1 MAYSPVQYY
10 TSRGAEYGNTGAGGL
25 AAGKIDVKREESKA
39 ESKYAPARKQLERS
53 KQQAGLIG
61 MLGTLGKGLYKVG
74 LLTGKIAPN
83 PWSMAAAAG
92 GYALTQMAPG
102 VKRNIKL
109 DEMDHKYKT
118 TEEMEKFATSA
129 IDDFRESVGVAPA
142 ALKTGQTLLDFYMT
156 GQQKEMADLY
166 KESLKNKVGT
176 TATAAKP
183 FVLPQDVAKEKVFKY
198 FGVDSLTSLGDKLT
212 SDVYT
217 GKDFYGPEFETVS
230 GTSDWLEFSKYLG
243 LNNQKGGL

>member
-118 TEEMEKFATSA
+118 TEEMEQFATGA
-129 IDDFRESVGVAPA
+129 IDDFRESVG
-142 ALKTGQTLLDFYMT
+142 
-156 GQQKEMADLY
+156 
-166 KESLKNKVGT
+166 GT
-176 TATAAKP
+176 AATAAKP

-198 FGVDSLTSLGDKLT
+198 FGVGNLTDLGDKLT

>member
-25 AAGKIDVKREESKA
+25 AAGKIDVKREEGKANVKYEKARKELAKSQQRASWWKTAGSLIKGGTKLALLLSPDPISKA
-39 ESKYAPARKQLERS
+39 TLL
-53 KQQAGLIG
+53 GL
-61 MLGTLGKGLYKVG
+61 T
-74 LLTGKIAPN
+74 
-83 PWSMAAAAG
+83 AAYGA
-92 GYALTQMAPG
+92 TQMAPG

-198 FGVDSLTSLGDKLT
+198 FGVGNLTDLGDKLT